1 MIKVLKPEVFFLIL
15 KAFGNVWHEC
25 LIFTLKQSK
34 ILGNLLS
41 VSIDFEKG
49 RKQTVVLNG

>member
-1 MIKVLKPEVFFLIL
+1 ML

-25 LIFTLKQSK
+25 LIFKLKQSK

-41 VSIDFEKG
+41 VSIDFGKG